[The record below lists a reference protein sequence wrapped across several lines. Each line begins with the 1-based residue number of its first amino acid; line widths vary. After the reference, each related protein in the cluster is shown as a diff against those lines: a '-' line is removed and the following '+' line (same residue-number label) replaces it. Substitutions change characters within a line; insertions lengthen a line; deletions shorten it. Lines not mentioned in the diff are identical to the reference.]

1 MECQNDL
8 ARRAMNGPNLIEQR
22 SQLID
27 LDAKA
32 AKARGLHPLDRL
44 QIRNHLAAAVERIE
58 RIEAGTA
65 SIGEQFAARGEL
77 PALLNNARNVLSTAT
92 GTRHAPA
99 RPFYALHMPC
109 PTCAN
114 TGEATPGVAC
124 TDCSTTER
132 ALFTAPKP
140 ETAPLS
146 SPVRPATSRA
156 GTKYRGKKARR

>member
-1 MECQNDL
+1 M
-8 ARRAMNGPNLIEQR
+8 IEQR

-44 QIRNHLAAAVERIE
+44 QIRNHLAAAIERIE

-77 PALLNNARNVLSTAT
+77 PALLSTAQKVLSTAT

-99 RPFYALHMPC
+99 KPFYASQMPC

-114 TGEATPGVAC
+114 TGTSTPGVAC
-124 TDCSTTER
+124 TDCLPTER
-132 ALFTAPKP
+132 ALFTAQTP
-140 ETAPLS
+140 EIAPLS

-156 GTKYRGKKARR
+156 GTNQRGRKPRR